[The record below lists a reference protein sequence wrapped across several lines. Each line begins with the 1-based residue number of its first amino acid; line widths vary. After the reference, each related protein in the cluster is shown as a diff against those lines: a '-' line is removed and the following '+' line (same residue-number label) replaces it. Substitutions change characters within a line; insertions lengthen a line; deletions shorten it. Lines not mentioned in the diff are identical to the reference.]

1 MTIWQMSLWA
11 SVVIIATVIIRS
23 VALHKIPKKT
33 FLLLWGLALIRL
45 LIPFQFSATLPFY
58 VADIPVVGQLQEISQ
73 FNPADTG
80 TQNTPAMAVTADAF
94 SIPLPV
100 LIWLSVA
107 ICILLYFVVSHI
119 RYRKA
124 YKLAVPTDNEYANE
138 WLQRNALKRRTVK
151 IKVSADI
158 SAPLTYGLFHPII
171 LIPKA
176 TDLGNREQLKYI
188 LTHEMKH
195 IRRFDILWKWLLMIA
210 ACVHWFNPF
219 VWVMYV
225 LANRDL
231 EITCDEKVIHAMG
244 ENNKSSYAL
253 TLIGLAEEQ
262 AKIIPLGS
270 AFSKNAI
277 EERTISI
284 MKTKKVTMIG
294 LIVAVVAVMSLMA
307 VTAFAANTG
316 ATSSKPGYCV
326 VIDTELKEGH
336 EEYDVYEQENVI
348 YFDTQDE
355 LTAHLEILFARIEDG
370 ISGYA
375 LYDGFGDMYAN
386 IDLDAPIIGYYSRE
400 GIVDRTVED
409 DGTDFMR
416 PTIYFLSK

>member
-1 MTIWQMSLWA
+1 MSLWA
-11 SVVIIATVIIRS
+11 SVVIIATVVIRS

-33 FLLLWGLALIRL
+33 FLVLWGLALIRL
-45 LIPFQFSATLPFY
+45 LIPFRFSVALPFH
-58 VADIPVVGQLQEISQ
+58 VADIPVVSQLQEISRLS
-73 FNPADTG
+73 PADTG
-80 TQNTPAMAVTADAF
+80 TQNTPAMAATADAF

-107 ICILLYFVVSHI
+107 ICISLYFVVSHI

-124 YKLAVPTDNEYANE
+124 YKLAVPTDNAYANE

-188 LTHEMKH
+188 LTHEMTH
-195 IRRFDILWKWLLMIA
+195 IRRFDTLWKWLLMIA
-210 ACVHWFNPF
+210 ACVHWFNPL

-244 ENNKSSYAL
+244 ENNKSAYAL
-253 TLIGLAEEQ
+253 TLIGLAAEQ

-284 MKTKKVTMIG
+284 MKTKKITG
-294 LIVAVVAVMSLMA
+294 LGVIIAVVAIMALAA
-307 VTAFAANTG
+307 VTAFAANND
-316 ATSSKPGYCV
+316 A
-326 VIDTELKEGH
+326 IDTPSETATPKLQLSETAIDIDSTSLAM
-336 EEYDVYEQENVI
+336 EVI
-348 YFDTQDE
+348 YDPDTNGDPE
-355 LTAHLEILFARIEDG
+355 NG
-370 ISGYA
+370 IFP
-375 LYDGFGDMYAN
+375 LLM
-386 IDLDAPIIGYYSRE
+386 
-400 GIVDRTVED
+400 
-409 DGTDFMR
+409 
-416 PTIYFLSK
+416 